1 MFNMKIEERKKDA
14 LLDLEEST
22 LGVKAHNCV
31 VIKIARQGQLVDL
44 YRPLNIYVHVTI
56 YKTFQMDNLR
66 EFRTTFIKF

>member
-1 MFNMKIEERKKDA
+1 MFYKKIKTRDA
-14 LLDLEEST
+14 FLHLEEST

-31 VIKIARQGQLVDL
+31 VIKVARQGQLVDL